1 MKRFFKYISIIAA
14 AAMAVVSCTKEI
26 ESNEIDIPSGK
37 MKTISIR
44 TSIDTKTTLDDNH
57 NGIVWSSGD
66 NISIFN
72 DIDNTNLK
80 CTYSPDVADLV
91 VEVPEETEEIY
102 AHYPWYG
109 GNEAGPKKVS
119 IYISNS
125 QTQEKPGELNGY
137 YYPMVAKGTVTS
149 DNKALVKFYPVASAL
164 ALNIYNTALDGEEK
178 VSSVKVTPSSANS
191 KFTGSQETDLTGDNS
206 IKYTSAANSAPITVT
221 LTNPLSL
228 GSTKPAD
235 KQKFEGQIYV
245 CLAKQS
251 YANVTFV
258 IETNKG
264 TYTITSSDTPFDC
277 VNNDFVPVNINLAKA
292 TFEAPYSPENYT
304 WTLVTGSISIGDKV
318 VIAASESAKA
328 LSTNQQ
334 SNNRKGTS
342 ISKNGNSLI
351 ATSDVQAFE
360 VVAGTTD
367 GSFAFKA
374 INGNTSGQY
383 IYAASSSSNY
393 LRSEKTLDDNGS
405 WAVSVSSA
413 GVATV
418 TAQGENSRNVLQY
431 NSSSDIFACY
441 GSASQASVSIY
452 KQGEAANPDAKVI
465 LPTGDLEVGPIG
477 GVYSISGAYTTQNID
492 ENTETLNVTSSENIT
507 DVTILDGDIKFT
519 MEPNYTTTAQNGTIT
534 ITLASDESVTA
545 TIKVKQSGSTLSVST
560 TEVIIPYDSNEA
572 SFTITSKDF
581 SWTAGYSVASGMNLT
596 YNPIRGNASENAQT
610 ITVSSTTEATESVQ
624 VLGTIV
630 VYRNG
635 DIHEPQ
641 VKSINVKKAAAPSQD
656 ATYYVKVNA
665 ITSGRKYLIVGGGS
679 SKVLVLTTGANK
691 KNSTDA
697 IITTEGILSDSV
709 IDVNAV
715 TITANGTDYD
725 ISFEMNGTEYYLTYS
740 SSTNLA
746 TPTSNEKHWTVSTGT
761 YGSFRFADTSTAAES
776 TKRGLIFRS
785 GTYNQFGGYS
795 IANVDGKEYF
805 DIDLYEYQGE

>member
-1 MKRFFKYISIIAA
+1 MKRYFKYISIIAA

-26 ESNEIDIPSGK
+26 ESNEIDTPSGK

-44 TSIDTKTTLDDNH
+44 TSIDTKTTLDDDH

-72 DIDNTNLK
+72 DVDNTNLK
-80 CTYSPDVADLV
+80 CTYSPNVTDLV

-109 GNEAGPKKVS
+109 GNEAGPEEVS
-119 IYISNS
+119 IYIGNN
-125 QTQEKPGELNGY
+125 QTQKNPGELNGY

-164 ALNIYNTALDGEEK
+164 ALNIYNTDLDGEET
-178 VSSVKVTPSSANS
+178 VSSVKVTPSSANTL
-191 KFTGSQETDLTGDNS
+191 FTGSQVTDLTGDNS
-206 IKYTSAANSAPITVT
+206 IKYTSAANSDPITVT

-251 YANVTFV
+251 YANVEFEIV
-258 IETNKG
+258 TNKG
-264 TYTITSSDTPFDC
+264 TYTITSGSTPFDC
-277 VNNDFVPVNINLAKA
+277 VTNDFVPVNINLAKA
-292 TFEAPYSPENYT
+292 TFEESFAPEKYT
-304 WTLVTGSISIGDKV
+304 WNLVEDAISIGDKV
-318 VIAASESAKA
+318 VIAANASNKA
-328 LSTNQQ
+328 LSITQQ
-334 SNNRKGTS
+334 ANNRKGTDV
-342 ISKNGNSLI
+342 SKSEKTLT

-360 VVAGTTD
+360 VVAGTTS
-367 GSFAFKA
+367 GSIAFKA
-374 INGNTSGQY
+374 LNGDTAGQF
-383 IYAASSSSNY
+383 IYAASSSANH
-393 LRSEKTLDDNGS
+393 LKSEEALDANGS
-405 WAVSVSSA
+405 WIVSIASSGA
-413 GVATV
+413 ATV
-418 TAQGENSRNVLQY
+418 TAQGSNTRKVLQY
-431 NSSSDIFACY
+431 NSGSDIFACY
-441 GSASQASVSIY
+441 GTASQAAVALY
-452 KQGEAANPDAKVI
+452 KQGEAADPDAKVI

-477 GVYSISGAYTTQNID
+477 GVYRISGAYTTQNID

-507 DVTILDGDIKFT
+507 DVTILDGDIEFT

-596 YNPIRGNASENAQT
+596 YNPTRGNASENAQT

-656 ATYYVKVNA
+656 ANYYVKVNA
-665 ITSGRKYLIVGGGS
+665 VTSGKKYIMVDNTYNMIFDGGNVAKATIGIDATPYITAS
-679 SKVLVLTTGANK
+679 GIESNNT
-691 KNSTDA
+691 TDA
-697 IITTEGILSDSV
+697 F
-709 IDVNAV
+709 AV
-715 TITANGTDYD
+715 TITSDGAKYKILLSTGK
-725 ISFEMNGTEYYLTYS
+725 YLVINSSTSQNNDLS
-740 SSTNLA
+740 SSDSGESITI
-746 TPTSNEKHWTVSTGT
+746 NEVTEGFNFISGNRASRALV
-761 YGSFRFADTSTAAES
+761 Y
-776 TKRGLIFRS
+776 RS
-785 GTYNQFGGYS
+785 GYNFRNYAASNIGASGYGGY
-795 IANVDGKEYF
+795 F
-805 DIDLYEYQGE
+805 DLYELSD

>member
-1 MKRFFKYISIIAA
+1 MKKILTGLMVLATLTATFS
-14 AAMAVVSCTKEI
+14 SCTKEKDVQRD
-26 ESNEIDIPSGK
+26 EKVSGK
-37 MKTISIR
+37 MKTITVKTDIETR
-44 TSIDTKTTLDDNH
+44 TTLDSNH
-57 NGIVWSSGD
+57 ENIVWSSGD
-66 NISIFN
+66 QISIFN
-72 DIDNTNLK
+72 DIDKANAAL
-80 CTYSPDVADLV
+80 TYAAGGDLT
-91 VEVPEETEEIY
+91 VEVPEETETIY
-102 AHYPWYG
+102 AHYPYYKE
-109 GNEAGPKKVS
+109 NKEGPTNVS
-119 IYISNS
+119 VYISNK
-125 QTQEKPGELNGY
+125 QTQKDPGRLNGY
-137 YYPMVAKGTVTS
+137 YYPMVAKGTVTA
-149 DNKALVKFYPVASAL
+149 DNKAIISLAPVASAL
-164 ALNIYNTALDGEEK
+164 ALNLYHTGLSGEET
-178 VSSVKVTPSSANS
+178 VQSVTVTPSSNNTDFIGRQYSNLTQDNVIYS
-191 KFTGSQETDLTGDNS
+191 KAEASD
-206 IKYTSAANSAPITVT
+206 AITVT

-228 GSTKPAD
+228 GSSKPTD
-235 KQKFEGQIYV
+235 KQTFDGQIYV

-292 TFEAPYSPENYT
+292 TFEALYSPENYT
-304 WTLVTGSISIGDKV
+304 WSLVTGAISVGDRV

-342 ISKNGNSLI
+342 ISKNGSSLT

-360 VVAGTTD
+360 VVAGTKD

-374 INGNTSGQY
+374 INGDTSGQY

-393 LRSEKTLDDNGS
+393 LRSGKTLDDNGS
-405 WAVSVSSA
+405 WTVSVSSA

-418 TAQGENSRNVLQY
+418 TAQGGNTRNVLQY
-431 NSSSDIFACY
+431 NGSSDIFACY
-441 GSASQASVSIY
+441 SGASQASVSIY

-465 LPTGDLEVGPIG
+465 LPTGDQEVGPIG

-507 DVTILDGDIKFT
+507 DVTILDGDIEFT

-545 TIKVKQSGSTLSVST
+545 TINVKQSGSTLSAST
-560 TEVIIPYDSNEA
+560 TEVIIPYDSNDA

-581 SWTAGYSVASGMNLT
+581 SWSAGYTVASGMNLT
-596 YNPIRGNASENAQT
+596 YNPIRGNASESAQT

-624 VLGTIV
+624 LLGTIV
-630 VYRNG
+630 VHRNG
-635 DIHEPQ
+635 NTHDPQ
-641 VKSINVKKAAAPSQD
+641 MKSVNVKKAAAPSQD

-679 SKVLVLTTGANK
+679 SKVLVLSTGTNK

-697 IITTEGILSDSV
+697 NITTKGILSDSV

-715 TITANGTDYD
+715 TITANGADYD
-725 ISFEMNGTEYYLTYS
+725 ISFEMNGTEYYLTYG

-746 TPTSNEKHWTVSTGT
+746 TPTSLGKHWTVSAGT
-761 YGSFRFADTSTAAES
+761 YGSFRFADTSTATES
-776 TKRGLIFRS
+776 TKRGLIFRG

-795 IANVDGKEYF
+795 IANVDGEEYF